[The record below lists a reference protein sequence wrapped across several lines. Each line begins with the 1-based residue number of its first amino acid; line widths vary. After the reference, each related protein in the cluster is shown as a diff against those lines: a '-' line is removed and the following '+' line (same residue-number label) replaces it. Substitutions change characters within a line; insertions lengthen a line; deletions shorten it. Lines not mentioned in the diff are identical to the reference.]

1 MDYLATLLSD
11 RNKANIQRIADHIG
25 RDRKRFAALMELV
38 LHGTSREAQLA
49 SWAMSI
55 ACEAHPELGGPWGGK
70 MLDLLDLLD
79 LPLHQGVHRNLIR
92 TLQFCPLPKALHG
105 RITEVMFAIVQDQAQ
120 PIASRAFSITVGMRM
135 VKFYPELA
143 AEFKLLLEEA
153 LRVDPGPAVR
163 SRATKAMRTLDRQAR
178 TRTTTFR

>member
-1 MDYLATLLSD
+1 MDYLATLLRD

-55 ACEAHPELGGPWGGK
+55 ACEAHPKLGGPWGGK
-70 MLDLLDLLD
+70 MLDLRD

-92 TLQFCPLPKALHG
+92 TLQCCPLPKALHG

-135 VKFYPELA
+135 VKFNPELA